1 MCPWLFCRKRCGK
14 KGHAMSGT
22 RFAVSPGWGTGGLG
36 WNGNGFSAWT
46 GPALPQNWKP
56 WQGVQ
61 RSRALCR
68 TGQNLS
74 TTFLTLLLLK
84 IKWQNSLKRKLA
96 ASPCLSCRLSQWPAR
111 RLTREKRNARNAGK
125 DASCLPDLSA
135 ARSLRPLRSRHA
147 CHERDKGGLPSLSA
161 KALSRRCR
169 EGVQLGGIASP

>member
-1 MCPWLFCRKRCGK
+1 
-14 KGHAMSGT
+14 MSGT

-84 IKWQNSLKRKLA
+84 IKWQNSLERKIA
-96 ASPCLSCRLSQWPAR
+96 ASPCLVLSSFAVACMAPYAGKTQCKECRERRILPPGPFSRQVSQASQVSACAMSGIKAACLPSVPRPSPGGAERGCSWGELLPPSRPVPLPAR
-111 RLTREKRNARNAGK
+111 
-125 DASCLPDLSA
+125 
-135 ARSLRPLRSRHA
+135 
-147 CHERDKGGLPSLSA
+147 
-161 KALSRRCR
+161 
-169 EGVQLGGIASP
+169 